1 MLQTNEWNDP
11 HAPAHAA
18 ESSNDLLTALWR
30 SKWLLL
36 VMLLIAVGLGYL
48 YFLKATPV
56 FRSSAEIL
64 LIKKEASI
72 GGGADARRE
81 RLSVGLEDALSTQML
96 LFTSPLIVG
105 RAVDKFHLESLPS
118 LKELHPATAEIM
130 ESLKALRAGD
140 KNTPDPNV
148 MLLTYEGVDAED
160 CQTVLN
166 SLIHTYQAF
175 LGETYQN
182 ANEEVTRLISQAK
195 DVLHKQ
201 LTEKEA
207 SYRKFRQESP
217 LLWNGKDAANLHEQ
231 RLADIEKSRS
241 QAIIECAQL
250 ESRIEMLITAMKN
263 GGNREA
269 LGLLV
274 QNMPN
279 GKDKNVARD
288 SVEGQIF
295 NLLLRQQELMATYG
309 PDHPSVRQI
318 DKQIDMVREH
328 YGKQPTADANN
339 SDFLQVYV
347 ESLKEELLM
356 AQEKMSKY
364 DRLFAQEQGAAK
376 ELATFQ
382 IQDETFQSE
391 IHRMHQMFDVV
402 LKRLDEINLI
412 KDYGGIDAQV
422 ICPPEVGYQ
431 VRPQLLKV
439 MLAAAFL
446 GLLSGIGMVYLRDM
460 LDQRFR
466 GPDEV
471 SKQLGL
477 PIMGHIPLIPEAS
490 SEEVAANGDASQPV
504 PNHGLCTYYDPLG
517 GPAEAYRAVRT
528 SLYYSA
534 EVAGQRV
541 IQITSPGPGDGK
553 TTLAA
558 NLAVAMAG
566 SGKRVLLVDAD
577 FRRPRVDAYFGI
589 QEGVGLSSIVAG
601 DAEFP
606 DAIYKTAI
614 QNLWVVPCGKRP
626 NNPADLLASRR
637 FKEFIDYQ
645 RELYD
650 FVILDTP
657 PVLAV
662 TDPGVVAPRVDAVLL
677 VIRLSKDSRKTAT
690 QAAETLKGLGA
701 RIVGVVING
710 IGSGKLYG
718 GKYKYWGSQYYG
730 GYRYGYRHVPYAS
743 YYGDPD
749 VDGKGNE
756 AESAAAARRNGTA
769 VEPAAEPSPG
779 EDQSEA

>member
-1 MLQTNEWNDP
+1 MVQSHEWNAP
-11 HAPAHAA
+11 HAAGPAA
-18 ESSNDLLTALWR
+18 ESSNDLLSALWR
-30 SKWLLL
+30 SKWSLL
-36 VMLLIAVGLGYL
+36 VILIVALGLGYL

-56 FRSSAEIL
+56 FRSSAEVL

-72 GGGADARRE
+72 GGDSRRD
-81 RLSVGLEDALSTQML
+81 RLSYGLEDALSTQML
-96 LFTSPLIVG
+96 LFSSPLIVG
-105 RAVDKFHLESLPS
+105 RAVEQFHLDALPS
-118 LKELHPATAEIM
+118 LKDQQPAAAAII
-130 ESLKALRAGD
+130 ESLKTLRAGD

-148 MLLTYEGVDAED
+148 MLLSYEGVNAED

-166 SLIHTYQAF
+166 ALIHTYQQF

-182 ANEEVTRLISQAK
+182 ANEEVMRLISQAK

-207 SYRKFRQESP
+207 AYRKFRQESP
-217 LLWNGKDAANLHEQ
+217 LLWNNGSAANLHEQ
-231 RLADIEKSRS
+231 RLAEIEKSRS

-250 ESRIEMLITAMKN
+250 EGRIETLITAMKN

-269 LGLLV
+269 LSLMV
-274 QNMPN
+274 ANMPN
-279 GKDKNVARD
+279 GRDKNVSRE

-295 NLLLRQQELMATYG
+295 GLLLRQQELMATYG
-309 PDHPSVRQI
+309 PDHPQVRQI
-318 DKQIDMVREH
+318 EKQIDMVREH
-328 YGKQPTADANN
+328 FGKQPTADANN
-339 SDFLQVYV
+339 NDFLQVYV
-347 ESLKEELLM
+347 ESLREELVM
-356 AQEKMSKY
+356 AQEKMSRY
-364 DRLFAQEQGAAK
+364 DRLFTQEQGAAK
-376 ELATFQ
+376 ELASFQ
-382 IQDETFQSE
+382 IQDETFRSE
-391 IHRMHQMFDVV
+391 INRMKLMFDVV

-412 KDYGGIDAQV
+412 KDYGGITADV
-422 ICPPEVGYQ
+422 ICPPDPGYQ
-431 VRPQLLKV
+431 VKPQLLKV

-446 GLLSGIGMVYLRDM
+446 GLLTGIGVVYLRDM

-466 GPDEV
+466 GPEEV
-471 SKQLGL
+471 SRQLGL
-477 PIMGHIPLIPEAS
+477 PVMGHIPLIPAGTT
-490 SEEVAANGDASQPV
+490 EESPTNGDARQPV
-504 PNHGLCTYYDPLG
+504 LNAALCTYHEPLG

-577 FRRPRVDAYFGI
+577 FRRPRIDSYFGLTG
-589 QEGVGLSSIVAG
+589 GVGLSSVVAG
-601 DAEFP
+601 NAEFS
-606 DAIYKTAI
+606 DAIYKTAVE
-614 QNLWVVPCGKRP
+614 NVWVVPCGKRP
-626 NNPADLLASRR
+626 SNPADLLASRR